1 MFKIPNMH
9 SPSTE
14 TWHINPY
21 MKLLFTKYQCAVFVT
36 AGLGKMYKITTV
48 GCGDFI
54 ISIDFLVFS

>member
-1 MFKIPNMH
+1 MH